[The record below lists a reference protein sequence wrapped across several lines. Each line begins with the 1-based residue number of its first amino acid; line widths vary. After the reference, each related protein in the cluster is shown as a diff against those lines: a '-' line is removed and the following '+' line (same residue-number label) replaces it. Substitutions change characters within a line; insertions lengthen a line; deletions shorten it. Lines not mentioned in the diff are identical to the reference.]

1 MKRLLGLMIAFLT
14 GLAGIHAMSY
24 EEARDRARFLTDKM
38 AYALNLNDQQ
48 YNDAYEINLD
58 YLMNIRTASDASGV
72 YLEYRNAD
80 LRCILYDW
88 QYALFQAATYF
99 FRPILWRATGWFLPV
114 YTIYSPTLFYYS
126 PPRVYHIYRGGHFR
140 YRHERRVSFYANRR
154 PAWHGGLRGE
164 SRRPVPG
171 RPVPPHGHGGNGF
184 HFEPVG
190 RPGQNPA
197 KPANRPANHKG
208 NGFRFEPVGNPP
220 RNDNRPGDNAKPS
233 QTVTQPN
240 RPATSHAT
248 RPARPG
254 KTTARP
260 MKTPN
265 VATQDRPHSA
275 PPASDN
281 SHYRRKSS
289 TRATVGNSSQ
299 QSHIQPRRPSVRPRN
314 NAARRQHGTTAR
326 KPTSPARTH
335 RTTR

>member
-38 AYALNLNDQQ
+38 AYELNLNDQQ

-164 SRRPVPG
+164 SRRTDSTLNPSDDQDKTRQNQPTA
-171 RPVPPHGHGGNGF
+171 RPTTRETASDSNLWAT
-184 HFEPVG
+184 
-190 RPGQNPA
+190 RPGTTTD
-197 KPANRPANHKG
+197 RG
-208 NGFRFEPVGNPP
+208 TT
-220 RNDNRPGDNAKPS
+220 RNQAKPS
-233 QTVTQPN
+233 RNQTV
-240 RPATSHAT
+240 
-248 RPARPG
+248 
-254 KTTARP
+254 
-260 MKTPN
+260 
-265 VATQDRPHSA
+265 
-275 PPASDN
+275 
-281 SHYRRKSS
+281 RR
-289 TRATVGNSSQ
+289 RAT
-299 QSHIQPRRPSVRPRN
+299 PRAPHVPEKPRPDR
-314 NAARRQHGTTAR
+314 
-326 KPTSPARTH
+326 
-335 RTTR
+335 